1 MVQKKAFLNIYVSA
15 YPFEC
20 GSQNISFASRAE
32 EIEACTN
39 ENVRRQ
45 KFYVWKLLELA
56 VNDLP
61 GMDLNSLN
69 LRKDENG
76 KWQSDKIYISLSHSG
91 NVVAAAV
98 SDSSVGLDIEFF
110 NEKKFGKSLANRIA
124 TESEKSFFAKERA
137 FSERVCAL
145 WTRKE
150 SEFKRKGEKIFR
162 PFFTDALSS
171 PCRTFLLKCNHESYV
186 LSVSGESVSKS
197 SFVTPFDNVV
207 VIEEIK

>member
-1 MVQKKAFLNIYVSA
+1 MVQKKAFLNIYVSS

-20 GSQNISFASRAE
+20 GSQNISFAPRAE

-45 KFYVWKLLELA
+45 KLYVWKLLELA
-56 VNDLP
+56 VGDLS

-124 TESEKSFFAKERA
+124 TESEKSFLQKSVLFRSECAPCGRGKKANLSVKEKKFSDRFLQARFRRRA
-137 FSERVCAL
+137 GHFCSNVIMKAMFCQFR
-145 WTRKE
+145 
-150 SEFKRKGEKIFR
+150 EKAFQNRHLSRLLIMS
-162 PFFTDALSS
+162 LSS
-171 PCRTFLLKCNHESYV
+171 K
-186 LSVSGESVSKS
+186 K
-197 SFVTPFDNVV
+197 
-207 VIEEIK
+207 

>member
-1 MVQKKAFLNIYVSA
+1 MVQKKTFLNIYVSA

-20 GSQNISFASRAE
+20 GSQNISFAPRAE
-32 EIEACTN
+32 EIKACTN

-45 KFYVWKLLELA
+45 KLYVWKLLELA
-56 VNDLP
+56 VGDLP

-110 NEKKFGKSLANRIA
+110 NEKIRKVACKQNCNRERKI
-124 TESEKSFFAKERA
+124 FFAKERA

-150 SEFKRKGEKIFR
+150 SEFKRKGEKIFS
-162 PFFTDALSS
+162 PLFTDALSA
-171 PCRTFLLKCNHESYV
+171 PCRTFLLKCNNESYV
-186 LSVSGESVSKS
+186 LSVSGKSVSKS

>member
-1 MVQKKAFLNIYVSA
+1 M
-15 YPFEC
+15 
-20 GSQNISFASRAE
+20 
-32 EIEACTN
+32 
-39 ENVRRQ
+39 
-45 KFYVWKLLELA
+45 ELA
-56 VNDLP
+56 VGDLS
-61 GMDLNSLN
+61 GMDLKSLY

-162 PFFTDALSS
+162 PFFTGALSS

-207 VIEEIK
+207 VFEEIK

>member
-1 MVQKKAFLNIYVSA
+1 MKWYKKKAFLNIYVSS

-20 GSQNISFASRAE
+20 GSQNISFAPRAE

-45 KFYVWKLLELA
+45 KLYVWKLLELA
-56 VNDLP
+56 VGDLS

-110 NEKKFGKSLANRIA
+110 NEKKIRKVACKQNCNR
-124 TESEKSFFAKERA
+124 ER
-137 FSERVCAL
+137 
-145 WTRKE
+145 
-150 SEFKRKGEKIFR
+150 KIFFCKR
-162 PFFTDALSS
+162 ACFFGA
-171 PCRTFLLKCNHESYV
+171 
-186 LSVSGESVSKS
+186 SVRLV
-197 SFVTPFDNVV
+197 D
-207 VIEEIK
+207 EERKRI

>member
-1 MVQKKAFLNIYVSA
+1 MVQKKTFLNIYVSA

-20 GSQNISFASRAE
+20 GIQNISFAPRAE
-32 EIEACTN
+32 EIKACTN

-45 KFYVWKLLELA
+45 KLYVWKLLELA
-56 VNDLP
+56 VGDLP

-124 TESEKSFFAKERA
+124 TESEKERA

-150 SEFKRKGEKIFR
+150 SEFKRKGEKIFS
-162 PFFTDALSS
+162 PLFTDALSA
-171 PCRTFLLKCNHESYV
+171 PCRTFLLKCNNESYV
-186 LSVSGESVSKS
+186 LSVSGKSVSKS

>member
-1 MVQKKAFLNIYVSA
+1 MSA

-20 GSQNISFASRAE
+20 GIQNISFAPRAE
-32 EIEACTN
+32 EIKACTN

-45 KFYVWKLLELA
+45 KLYVWKLLELA
-56 VNDLP
+56 VGDLP

-110 NEKKFGKSLANRIA
+110 NEKNSESRLQTELQQRAKNLFLQKNVLFRSGCAPCGRGKKANL
-124 TESEKSFFAKERA
+124 SVKEKNFQSAFYRRA
-137 FSERVCAL
+137 FGAVQD
-145 WTRKE
+145 
-150 SEFKRKGEKIFR
+150 IF
-162 PFFTDALSS
+162 AQM
-171 PCRTFLLKCNHESYV
+171 
-186 LSVSGESVSKS
+186 
-197 SFVTPFDNVV
+197 
-207 VIEEIK
+207 

>member
-1 MVQKKAFLNIYVSA
+1 MVQKKTFLNIYVSA

-20 GSQNISFASRAE
+20 GIQNISFAPRAE
-32 EIEACTN
+32 EIKACTN

-45 KFYVWKLLELA
+45 KLYVWKLLELA
-56 VNDLP
+56 VGDLP

-76 KWQSDKIYISLSHSG
+76 KWQSDKIYISL
-91 NVVAAAV
+91 

-150 SEFKRKGEKIFR
+150 SEFKRKGEKIFS
-162 PFFTDALSS
+162 PLFTDALSA
-171 PCRTFLLKCNHESYV
+171 PCRTFLLKCNNESYV
-186 LSVSGESVSKS
+186 LSVSGKSVSKS

>member
-1 MVQKKAFLNIYVSA
+1 MVQKKTFLNIYVSA

-20 GSQNISFASRAE
+20 GIQNISFAPRAE
-32 EIEACTN
+32 EIKACTN

-45 KFYVWKLLELA
+45 KLYVWKLLELA
-56 VNDLP
+56 VGDLP

-110 NEKKFGKSLANRIA
+110 NEKNSESRLQTELQQRAKNLFCKRTCFFGAGVRLVDEERKRI
-124 TESEKSFFAKERA
+124 
-137 FSERVCAL
+137 
-145 WTRKE
+145 
-150 SEFKRKGEKIFR
+150 
-162 PFFTDALSS
+162 
-171 PCRTFLLKCNHESYV
+171 
-186 LSVSGESVSKS
+186 
-197 SFVTPFDNVV
+197 
-207 VIEEIK
+207 

>member
-1 MVQKKAFLNIYVSA
+1 MVQKKTFLNIYVSA

-20 GSQNISFASRAE
+20 GIQNISFAPRAE
-32 EIEACTN
+32 EIKACTN

-45 KFYVWKLLELA
+45 KLYVWKLLELA
-56 VNDLP
+56 VGDLP

-110 NEKKFGKSLANRIA
+110 
-124 TESEKSFFAKERA
+124 KER
-137 FSERVCAL
+137 
-145 WTRKE
+145 
-150 SEFKRKGEKIFR
+150 KRI
-162 PFFTDALSS
+162 
-171 PCRTFLLKCNHESYV
+171 
-186 LSVSGESVSKS
+186 
-197 SFVTPFDNVV
+197 
-207 VIEEIK
+207 

>member
-1 MVQKKAFLNIYVSA
+1 MVQKKAFLNIYVSS

-20 GSQNISFASRAE
+20 GSQNISFAPRAE

-45 KFYVWKLLELA
+45 KLYVWKLLELA
-56 VNDLP
+56 VGDLP

-91 NVVAAAV
+91 NVVATAV

-110 NEKKFGKSLANRIA
+110 NEKKLQQRAKNLFLQKSVLFRSGCAPCGRGKKAN
-124 TESEKSFFAKERA
+124 
-137 FSERVCAL
+137 
-145 WTRKE
+145 
-150 SEFKRKGEKIFR
+150 
-162 PFFTDALSS
+162 
-171 PCRTFLLKCNHESYV
+171 
-186 LSVSGESVSKS
+186 LSVKEKKFSDRFLQTRFRRRAGHFCSNVIMKAMFCQFREKAFQNRHLSRLLITSFSSK
-197 SFVTPFDNVV
+197 
-207 VIEEIK
+207 K

>member
-1 MVQKKAFLNIYVSA
+1 MSA

-20 GSQNISFASRAE
+20 GIQNISFAPRAE
-32 EIEACTN
+32 EIKACTN

-45 KFYVWKLLELA
+45 KLYVWKLLELA
-56 VNDLP
+56 VGDLS

-110 NEKKFGKSLANRIA
+110 NEKNSESRLQTELQQRAKNLFLQKNVLFRSGCAPCGRGKKANLSVKEKKFSVRFLQTRFRRRAGHFCSNVIMKAMFCPFREKAFQNRHLSRLLIM
-124 TESEKSFFAKERA
+124 S
-137 FSERVCAL
+137 
-145 WTRKE
+145 
-150 SEFKRKGEKIFR
+150 
-162 PFFTDALSS
+162 LSS
-171 PCRTFLLKCNHESYV
+171 K
-186 LSVSGESVSKS
+186 K
-197 SFVTPFDNVV
+197 
-207 VIEEIK
+207 